1 MIQEGWIK
9 VKNKKELRKI
19 MIEKLSKIDSDKRL
33 DISEEMQKELFK
45 SKLWNNAKTIGTY
58 ISSKYEW
65 DTRNIIEEAFKAG
78 KKVAVPKTIS
88 DVRRM
93 DFYQISDLS
102 QVEKVKSGQFTLEE
116 PIIEETVYLNKN
128 KIDLL
133 FVPGLIF
140 SRDGYR
146 IGLGGGYYDRFLPDF
161 TNTSVSLA
169 LEKQIKESIPTKEYD
184 MPVKYIITENE
195 IVG

>member
-1 MIQEGWIK
+1 MIKDLAEIDDDERLTIS
-9 VKNKKELRKI
+9 KEI
-19 MIEKLSKIDSDKRL
+19 
-33 DISEEMQKELFK
+33 QKQLFK
-45 SKLWNNAKTIGTY
+45 SKLWKKVETIGIY

-116 PIIEETVYLNKN
+116 PIIEETVYLDKN